1 MAKTA
6 LGFGLALS
14 VLTALVVLGA
24 FSAGNKPGFLAPGL
38 FIADFNLALEILLV
52 LGLTV
57 GAFLARS
64 GRIEAH
70 RRNQTIWVLVNA
82 ALVLC
87 LMLPSMQDVKITKL
101 SDFSDVRTA
110 VTWAHALVGGL
121 TFLSGMWLVLQM
133 NDVIPARFHVTW
145 WKKLMRL
152 TLAGY
157 WGVALGG
164 MVTYYFWYYG
174 S

>member
-6 LGFGLALS
+6 LGLGLTLF
-14 VLTALVVLGA
+14 VLTALVVLGT

-57 GAFLARS
+57 GAFLARR
-64 GRIEAH
+64 GNIKAH
-70 RRNQTIWVLVNA
+70 RINQTIWVLVNA
-82 ALVLC
+82 ALVLF
-87 LMLPSMQDVKITKL
+87 LMLISMQDVKITKV
-101 SDFSDVRTA
+101 SDLADVRTA
-110 VTWAHALVGGL
+110 VTWAHATVGGL
-121 TFLSGMWLVLQM
+121 TFISGIWLVLQM
-133 NDVIPARFHVTW
+133 NDVIPVRFHVLW

-157 WGVALGG
+157 WAVALGG
-164 MVTYYFWYYG
+164 LVTYYFWYYG